1 MWRFSSG
8 PNHIMIGCT
17 GLRRGVPSTVF
28 KLFSVLCKFGDDTLK
43 IQAGILKI
51 LCGPQSIYYFQAGPR
66 DEYTKQLVHLV
77 SSFLKVQ

>member
-1 MWRFSSG
+1 MEILIG
-8 PNHIMIGCT
+8 PQPYYDWLHWPGK
-17 GLRRGVPSTVF
+17 GVPSTVF